1 MGVDGLANGNG
12 LGHHFFINAQATRG
26 INDNDVDAVRN
37 RIVKARASYLNR
49 IADTITGLWRP
60 DLNARTLT
68 NDLQLT
74 NRIGAL
80 EVRSNEQ
87 DRLAF
92 FAQPLSKL
100 SGQSRLTRTL
110 QTSEHEDCGTAL
122 SEVELSGFTT
132 KNLDQFVVNDSNDLL
147 TRIES
152 TRASGTIGLLANL
165 RRELADNGQCDVGI
179 QECASNLADGLI
191 NIRLGQYTARTQLLK
206 RRCQTIR
213 QIRESHCDY
222 SSRAQKYRTRF

>member
-12 LGHHFFINAQATRG
+12 LGHHFFVNTQATRG
-26 INDNDVDAVRN
+26 IDDHNVDTVRN

-49 IADTITGLWRP
+49 IANTITGLRCP
-60 DLNARTLT
+60 HLNARTLT
-68 NDLQLT
+68 DDLQLT
-74 NRIGAL
+74 NCIGAL

-92 FAQPLSKL
+92 FAQPLSQL
-100 SGQSRLTRTL
+100 SGQSRLTCTL
-110 QTSEHEDCGTAL
+110 QTSEHKDGGTTL
-122 SEVELSGFTT
+122 SEVEFSGFTA
-132 KNLDQFVVNDSNDLL
+132 KNLNQFIVNDSNDLL
-147 TRIES
+147 TRIK
-152 TRASGTIGLLANL
+152 RARARRSIGLLANL
-165 RRELADNGQCDVGI
+165 RRELANNGQGDVGV
-179 QECASNLADGLI
+179 QECPANLADGLI
-191 NIRLGQYTARTQLLK
+191 NVRLGQNTARTQPLK